1 MNNRVCSVL
10 TTNQPPLG
18 VATGQQGTEVIHTNE
33 DARLHCQIDH
43 LLWSA
48 GRIELTPQLWVTIH
62 PIAELFHSTQKGLEV
77 FEHAAVA
84 GRIQR
89 YSGNG
94 LGNAELDE

>member
-1 MNNRVCSVL
+1 MKMHDS
-10 TTNQPPLG
+10 T
-18 VATGQQGTEVIHTNE
+18 
-33 DARLHCQIDH
+33 ARLTISSGVLAAKKLLFNLRVTVH
-43 LLWSA
+43 L
-48 GRIELTPQLWVTIH
+48 
-62 PIAELFHSTQKGLEV
+62 IAELFHSTQKGLEV